1 MLECLILVPI
11 DLSPLG
17 EAKLPVVE
25 KYARLLD
32 AEVLLLHVLPSGA
45 LDPAAVSPSEAT
57 ARTYLDTVAAR
68 LRNAGLRAEGLL
80 RSGPPAAT
88 IVSEAEARGVD
99 LIILGANIRP
109 TLPSAVL
116 GSVADQVVRSAPCPV
131 LLVRPGGRPTRAHPL
146 RSFAEDAERAGART
160 QRNLG
165 VRTIETSR
173 IVGSVGRHQ
182 ELGPDFRPSTRR
194 RRGPDEDR
202 YRRITRA
209 IEGGAEMPP
218 IDVYKLGFG
227 YYVLD
232 GHHRL
237 AAALHNG
244 QLEIDASVTEFLPA
258 ADEQAPELF
267 AARRNFELATG
278 LTDIGATRPEAYVTL
293 QHVIETYRQEQGL
306 GELKL
311 AANRWQLQVYRPLW
325 QAIRARQLAAVF
337 PGDRTADV
345 VARLA
350 AWRDVEAPHLDWLAA
365 LEAFADQTASVS
377 SR

>member
-1 MLECLILVPI
+1 MLESLILVPI

-32 AEVLLLHVLPSGA
+32 AEVLLLHA
-45 LDPAAVSPSEAT
+45 
-57 ARTYLDTVAAR
+57 
-68 LRNAGLRAEGLL
+68 
-80 RSGPPAAT
+80 
-88 IVSEAEARGVD
+88 
-99 LIILGANIRP
+99 
-109 TLPSAVL
+109 LPSAVL

-131 LLVRPGGRPTRAHPL
+131 LLVRPGGRPTRAHAL

-258 ADEQAPELF
+258 ADEQAPE
-267 AARRNFELATG
+267 R
-278 LTDIGATRPEAYVTL
+278 
-293 QHVIETYRQEQGL
+293 
-306 GELKL
+306 
-311 AANRWQLQVYRPLW
+311 
-325 QAIRARQLAAVF
+325 
-337 PGDRTADV
+337 
-345 VARLA
+345 
-350 AWRDVEAPHLDWLAA
+350 
-365 LEAFADQTASVS
+365 
-377 SR
+377 